1 MKKRVWAVLLLGF
14 FLLGAKAFAAPTARP
29 IYARLTVPVFF
40 ESEIPKDID
49 KVSEAVSRLTEEKI
63 GASVTLVPLLYVF
76 GVNDSSDVADP
87 VKMSELELLE
97 KQGVTFDVLPDDMPN
112 AHFLELD
119 GLLNQYGR
127 EARALIGDELLGY
140 ARTGGKLYVLP
151 SVSDYVASSGVAM
164 RRDIVEKYG
173 IDLSGI
179 HSLEDLDPML
189 SYVSQREPE
198 LKMISPNQTRRSF
211 LGRLHFDDAIL
222 KCVCDLNPEDPA
234 RVVNYYATDE
244 YLEAIRRFRRWYLTG
259 YLPDQMALQS
269 IRATQLMKAG
279 ELFSYL
285 CAYKPG
291 IEYEE
296 TISSGREMVVAPLME
311 PVITQRSI
319 NSSRWGISVKCLN
332 PGKAM
337 QFLNLMY
344 TNGDLVNLLVYG
356 IEGEHYVRLPDGAID
371 YPDGLSAE
379 TVGYHN
385 TVPWVLPNQLPSY
398 IWHGNDL
405 NVWKDTERFNK
416 TAKVSDAIGFTFD
429 PSAVAPEND
438 ALNMIAN
445 RYTYGLETGQ
455 LDPDVYLAKML
466 KEMQEADAER
476 VIAEA
481 QRQYDLYLEG
491 KSKP

>member
-1 MKKRVWAVLLLGF
+1 
-14 FLLGAKAFAAPTARP
+14 
-29 IYARLTVPVFF
+29 
-40 ESEIPKDID
+40 
-49 KVSEAVSRLTEEKI
+49 
-63 GASVTLVPLLYVF
+63 
-76 GVNDSSDVADP
+76 
-87 VKMSELELLE
+87 
-97 KQGVTFDVLPDDMPN
+97 
-112 AHFLELD
+112 
-119 GLLNQYGR
+119 
-127 EARALIGDELLGY
+127 
-140 ARTGGKLYVLP
+140 
-151 SVSDYVASSGVAM
+151 
-164 RRDIVEKYG
+164 
-173 IDLSGI
+173 
-179 HSLEDLDPML
+179 
-189 SYVSQREPE
+189 
-198 LKMISPNQTRRSF
+198 
-211 LGRLHFDDAIL
+211 
-222 KCVCDLNPEDPA
+222 
-234 RVVNYYATDE
+234 
-244 YLEAIRRFRRWYLTG
+244 
-259 YLPDQMALQS
+259 MALQS

-344 TNGDLVNLLVYG
+344 TNSDLVNLLVYG
-356 IEGEHYVRLPDGAID
+356 IEGEHYVRLPDGTID
-371 YPDGLSAE
+371 YPDGLNAG

-385 TVPWVLPNQLPSY
+385 TVPWVLPNQLPTY
-398 IWHGNDL
+398 IWHGNDQ

-416 TAKVSDAIGFTFD
+416 TAKVSDTIGFAFD
-429 PSAVAPEND
+429 PSAVAPENE
-438 ALNMIAN
+438 ALNQIAN

-466 KEMQEADAER
+466 KEMQEAGVER
-476 VIAEA
+476 VISEA